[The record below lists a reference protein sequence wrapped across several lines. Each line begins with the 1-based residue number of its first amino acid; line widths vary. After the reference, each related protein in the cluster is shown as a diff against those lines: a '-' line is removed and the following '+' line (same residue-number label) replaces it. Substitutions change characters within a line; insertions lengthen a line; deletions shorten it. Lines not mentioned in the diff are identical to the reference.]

1 MRTLIFILSA
11 TAILLFTTC
20 EEDNPVYEDHIA
32 RAKTIKIF
40 NLNDSSTQKI
50 WNVYG
55 DLYDRIVLHGNTI
68 TYSTY
73 YTDGDYEHGYSYA
86 GKLVVKEFVSPF
98 DTYTYYAP
106 AGQYIY
112 SYSAYPEANSIFVSA
127 GDIYRIVGRGS
138 SVINLTNSYP
148 QQENCPLYVSTGNI
162 LIYSTQ
168 SDTVGMIIKQD
179 LNTSQKDT
187 LVKSADHYPLT
198 PLFVTED
205 EEFLIY
211 SEPSSIYYPDIVSI
225 KSLELSNPQNIR
237 VLAGGLSIITTG
249 MVKSHDDK
257 TAFSSDG
264 QIYVLDLNTSELTP
278 IASGEFASISNIG
291 EKVVFTTG
299 FELFI
304 VNLDGSNFQKIVSK
318 TSEKKYLFLPFFSVD
333 DEQVVFVE
341 SNYPRY
347 Y

>member
-1 MRTLIFILSA
+1 MRTLVFILSA
-11 TAILLFTTC
+11 AAILLLISC

-32 RAKTIKIF
+32 RARTIKIF
-40 NLNDSSTQKI
+40 NMSDNSTEKI

-55 DLYDRIVLHGNTI
+55 DLYDRIVLDGNTI

-73 YTDGDYEHGYSYA
+73 YTDGDYEHGYGYG

-106 AGQYIY
+106 LGQYIF
-112 SYSAYPEANSIFVSA
+112 SYSSYPEENSIFVSA
-127 GDIYRIVGRGS
+127 GDIYRIVEQGS
-138 SVINLTNSYP
+138 SVVNLTNSFP
-148 QQENCPLYVSTGNI
+148 QQENCPLYVSTGNL
-162 LIYSTQ
+162 LIYRTQ

-187 LVKSADHYPLT
+187 LVKSADLYPLT

-205 EEFLIY
+205 ERFLIY
-211 SEPSSIYYPDIVSI
+211 SEPSSIYYPDILSI
-225 KSLELSNPQNIR
+225 KSLELSNLQNMR
-237 VLAGGLSIITTG
+237 LLAGGLSIIPTG

-278 IASGEFASISNIG
+278 IASGEFASISNNG
-291 EKVVFTTG
+291 EKVVLTTG

-304 VNLDGSNFQKIVSK
+304 INSDGSNMQNIVSK
-318 TSEKKYLFLPFFSVD
+318 TSEKKYLFLPFFSID
-333 DEQVVFVE
+333 DEQIVFVE
-341 SNYPRY
+341 SNYPQY
-347 Y
+347 N

>member
-1 MRTLIFILSA
+1 MRALIFILSA
-11 TAILLFTTC
+11 AAILLFTTC
-20 EEDNPVYEDHIA
+20 EEDNPVYQDQIA
-32 RAKTIKIF
+32 RARTIKVF
-40 NLNDSSTQKI
+40 NLSDSSSQKV

-55 DLYDRIVLHGNTI
+55 DLYDRIVLNGNTI

-73 YTDGDYEHGYSYA
+73 YTDGDYEHGYGYG

-106 AGQYIY
+106 LGQYIF
-112 SYSAYPEANSIFVSA
+112 SYGCYPEENSIFVSA
-127 GDIYRIVGRGS
+127 GDIYKIVGQGS
-138 SVINLTNSYP
+138 SVNNLTNSFP
-148 QQENCPLYVSTGNI
+148 QQESCALYVSTGNS
-162 LIYSTQ
+162 LIYKTQ

-187 LVKSADHYPLT
+187 LVKSADKYPLT

-205 EEFLIY
+205 ERFLIY
-211 SEPSSIYYPDIVSI
+211 SEPSSIYYSNILSI
-225 KSLELSNPQNIR
+225 KSMEFANPQNVR
-237 VLAGGLSIITTG
+237 VLAGGLSIITSG
-249 MVKSHDDK
+249 MVKSHNDK

-264 QIYVLDLNTSELTP
+264 QIYILDLNTSELTP
-278 IASGEFASISNIG
+278 LASGEFASISYNG

-304 VNLDGSNFQKIVSK
+304 IDSDGSNLQRIAST
-318 TSEKKYLFLPFFSVD
+318 TSVKKYLFLPFFSTD

>member
-1 MRTLIFILSA
+1 MRTLVFILSA
-11 TAILLFTTC
+11 AAILLFTTC
-20 EEDNPVYEDHIA
+20 EEDNPVYEDHIEKA
-32 RAKTIKIF
+32 RTIKIF
-40 NLNDSSTQKI
+40 NLSDSSTQKI
-50 WNVYG
+50 WNVYS
-55 DLYDRIVLHGNTI
+55 DLYDRIVLDGNTI

-73 YTDGDYEHGYSYA
+73 YTDGDYEHGYGYA
-86 GKLVVKEFVSPF
+86 GKLVIKEFVSPF
-98 DTYTYYAP
+98 DTYTYYA
-106 AGQYIY
+106 GQYIF
-112 SYSAYPEANSIFVSA
+112 SYSSYPEENSIFISA

-138 SVINLTNSYP
+138 SVINLTNSFP
-148 QQENCPLYVSTGNI
+148 QQESCPIYVSTGNL
-162 LIYSTQ
+162 LIYKTQ
-168 SDTVGMIIKQD
+168 SDTVGMIIKQN

-205 EEFLIY
+205 ERFLIY
-211 SEPSSIYYPDIVSI
+211 SEPSSIYYPDILSI
-225 KSLELSNPQNIR
+225 KSLELANPQNIR
-237 VLAGGLSIITTG
+237 VLAGGLSIILTG

-264 QIYVLDLNTSELTP
+264 QIYILDLNTSELTP
-278 IASGEFASISNIG
+278 IASGEFASISNNG
-291 EKVVFTTG
+291 EKVVFSTG

-304 VNLDGSNFQKIVSK
+304 INSDGSNLQSIASK
-318 TSEKKYLFLPFFSVD
+318 VSEKKYLFLPFFSTD

>member
-1 MRTLIFILSA
+1 MRTLVFILSA
-11 TAILLFTTC
+11 AAILFFTTC
-20 EEDNPVYEDHIA
+20 EEDNPLYEDHIA
-32 RAKTIKIF
+32 KARTIKIF
-40 NLNDSSTQKI
+40 NLSDSSTQKI

-55 DLYDRIVLHGNTI
+55 NLYDRIVLNGNTI

-73 YTDGDYEHGYSYA
+73 YTDGDYEHGYGYG

-106 AGQYIY
+106 LGQYIINY
-112 SYSAYPEANSIFVSA
+112 SSYPEENSIFVSA

-138 SVINLTNSYP
+138 SVNNLTTSFP
-148 QQENCPLYVSTGNI
+148 QQESCPLYVSTENL
-162 LIYSTQ
+162 LIYKTQ
-168 SDTVGMIIKQD
+168 ADTVGMIIKQD

-187 LVKSADHYPLT
+187 LVKSADKYPLT

-205 EEFLIY
+205 ERFLIY
-211 SEPSSIYYPDIVSI
+211 SEPSSIYYPDILSI
-225 KSLELSNPQNIR
+225 KSLEIANPQNIR
-237 VLAGGLSIITTG
+237 VLAGGLSIRLTG

-278 IASGEFASISNIG
+278 IGSGEFASISNNG
-291 EKVVFTTG
+291 EKVVFTQG

-304 VNLDGSNFQKIVSK
+304 INSDGSNLQSIVKK
-318 TSEKKYLFLPFFSVD
+318 TSEKKYLFLPFFSTD
-333 DEQVVFVE
+333 DNQVVFVE